1 MDDIN
6 TLLEQTGLSSIQSS
20 GLAIISIFGVSDNTT
35 QASPAILANRIVGSA
50 VFSHRKESIKEGT
63 IELVKGGLQLY
74 VDLKANTVYL
84 FLDSAID
91 TSILGNQHEQL
102 NIAYSYGL
110 SVYQHEEFIVHDD
123 RVSL

>member
-63 IELVKGGLQLY
+63 IEVKKKKL
-74 VDLKANTVYL
+74 LKIIFAHYIHL
-84 FLDSAID
+84 
-91 TSILGNQHEQL
+91 
-102 NIAYSYGL
+102 
-110 SVYQHEEFIVHDD
+110 
-123 RVSL
+123 